1 MSKKQEILLTRK
13 TTVRVESGWA
23 LWNYCKKKKKAASRR
38 GTAYKIFGDMKT
50 MGKVDLHARNE
61 IIDEAVE
68 KDCHSIFLDETGQ
81 EYIFEDYA
89 SRIYKNIRK
98 IYDVKDEDLYK

>member
-1 MSKKQEILLTRK
+1 MSKKQEILLTKK
-13 TTVRVESGWA
+13 TTIRVESGWA
-23 LWNYCKKKKKAASRR
+23 LWNYCKKKKKTLSRR

-50 MGKVDLHARNE
+50 MGKVDLLARNE

-68 KDCHSIFLDETGQ
+68 KNCHSIFLDETGQ

-89 SRIYKNIRK
+89 SRIYRNIRK